1 MINIDTV
8 YQKVLALANKEQRGY
23 ITPQEFNLMA
33 DKAQKEIY
41 DSYFHDIKTAY
52 HKAKNEMGVAFDE
65 IEITQEKLHPFKVS
79 TTITQSADDATASL
93 PSNLYLIDVVLQNT
107 TIPSEV
113 TELTKKE
120 IAYTQN
126 NPLTAATKERPVYV
140 RESATFTNSVEN
152 AIITFYPTPAVE
164 TIYTVHYYKTPTT
177 PTWGYVVVSGK
188 ALYNNNTSYTTHFE
202 LHESEEEILVSR
214 ILQLAGVIVMKPG
227 LMEVGMTDKASIKQ
241 EQNN

>member
-79 TTITQSADDATASL
+79 TTVTQAAADATASL
-93 PSNLYLIDVVLQNT
+93 PNNLYLIDVILRGT
-107 TIPSEV
+107 AEV

-126 NPLTAATKERPVYV
+126 NPLTAATVARPVYV
-140 RESATFTNSVEN
+140 RESASFTNSVDN
-152 AIITFYPTPAVE
+152 AIVTFYPTPTVE
-164 TIYTVHYYKTPTT
+164 TVYTIHYYKIPTT
-177 PTWGYVVVSGK
+177 PTWGYVVVNKK
-188 ALYNNNTSYTTHFE
+188 ALYNNNTTYTTHFE

-214 ILQLAGVIVMKPG
+214 ILQLAGVVVMKPG
-227 LMEVGMTDKASIKQ
+227 LVEVGMTEKASIKQ

>member
-1 MINIDTV
+1 MVNIDTV
-8 YQKVLALANKEQRGY
+8 YQKVLALCNKEQRGY

-41 DSYFHDIKTAY
+41 DSYFHDIKMAY
-52 HKAKNEMGVAFDE
+52 HKPNNQMGVAFDE
-65 IEITQEKLHPFKVS
+65 IELTQEKLHPFKVS
-79 TTITQSADDATASL
+79 TTITQTADDATGSL
-93 PSNLYLIDVVLQNT
+93 PNNLYLIDVILIGT
-107 TIPSEV
+107 SEV

-126 NPLTAATKERPVYV
+126 NPLTAATIGRSVYV
-140 RESATFTNSVEN
+140 RENATFTNSVDN
-152 AIITFYPTPAVE
+152 AVITFYPTPTVQ
-164 TIYTVHYYKTPTT
+164 TSYTVHYYKIPTT
-177 PTWGYVVVSGK
+177 PTWGYVVVNKK
-188 ALYNNNTSYTTHFE
+188 ALYNNNTTYTTHFE

-214 ILQLAGVIVMKPG
+214 ILQLAGVVVMKPG